1 MSHLR
6 FKEVELAF
14 NREPVTVDIPKE
26 APSEYYGMYVFNR
39 KAMFKY
45 LPKKT
50 FDALTYAIDNKKPLD
65 ITVADSVAAGL
76 QKWAMEKGCTHYT
89 HWFHPLTDGTAEKH
103 DSFIEHDG
111 KSGVIEEFSG
121 KLLIQQEPDASSFP
135 MVAFAIL
142 SRHEAIRHG
151 TFHRQPLSTTTP
163 CAFLQFSSHT
173 QVNHSTIR
181 HRC

>member
-103 DSFIEHDG
+103 DSFI
-111 KSGVIEEFSG
+111 
-121 KLLIQQEPDASSFP
+121 
-135 MVAFAIL
+135 
-142 SRHEAIRHG
+142 
-151 TFHRQPLSTTTP
+151 
-163 CAFLQFSSHT
+163 
-173 QVNHSTIR
+173 
-181 HRC
+181 

>member
-26 APSEYYGMYVFNR
+26 APSEYYGKYVFNR

-65 ITVADSVAAGL
+65 IAVADSVAAGL
-76 QKWAMEKGCTHYT
+76 QKWAMEKG
-89 HWFHPLTDGTAEKH
+89 
-103 DSFIEHDG
+103 
-111 KSGVIEEFSG
+111 
-121 KLLIQQEPDASSFP
+121 
-135 MVAFAIL
+135 
-142 SRHEAIRHG
+142 
-151 TFHRQPLSTTTP
+151 
-163 CAFLQFSSHT
+163 
-173 QVNHSTIR
+173 
-181 HRC
+181 

>member
-89 HWFHPLTDGTAEKH
+89 HTGFTHSPTA
-103 DSFIEHDG
+103 
-111 KSGVIEEFSG
+111 
-121 KLLIQQEPDASSFP
+121 
-135 MVAFAIL
+135 
-142 SRHEAIRHG
+142 
-151 TFHRQPLSTTTP
+151 QPKSTTHSLNT
-163 CAFLQFSSHT
+163 T
-173 QVNHSTIR
+173 VNQE
-181 HRC
+181 